1 MNEEYIFNVVRRIS
15 TERTP
20 DKAEFVR
27 YGALLEAI
35 QEDVKL
41 ALNSL
46 VSQKKLAFSR
56 TVNGELLF
64 KENGRVD

>member
-15 TERTP
+15 TERRP
-20 DKAEFVR
+20 DSAEFVR
-27 YGALLEAI
+27 YGVLLEAI

-46 VSQKKLAFSR
+46 VSQKKLEFSR

-64 KENGRVD
+64 RANGRVD